1 MDSKNNTNEE
11 NNSSDEIIDEM
22 CSECGSININWQ
34 GICHDCL
41 TCSYCCTNDNI
52 YSFEETFIKVYET
65 DSHRGFDFH
74 GCTVE
79 FNENTKL
86 TVPELKKL
94 DTDSH
99 YCYVCMDTKGFK
111 ESTEEHCE
119 ELTEWNDE
127 WDKATVA
134 ERIDLRKKLV
144 RILSDNGTTTVN
156 HFNIIW
162 HREILTK
169 SATRTKT

>member
-1 MDSKNNTNEE
+1 MDLKNNSHEITYETNETT
-11 NNSSDEIIDEM
+11 DEK
-22 CSECGSININWQ
+22 CTECGSINMNWQ

-41 TCSYCCTNDNI
+41 TCSYCYTNDDI

-65 DSHRGFDFH
+65 DSRRGFDFH
-74 GCTVE
+74 GCNVE

-86 TVPELKKL
+86 SLPELKKL

-99 YCYVCMDTKGFK
+99 YCYVCMDTKGFR
-111 ESTEEHCE
+111 ESTEEQSD

-127 WDKATVA
+127 WDQATVA
-134 ERIDLRKKLV
+134 DRVDLRKKLV

-162 HREILTK
+162 HREIPTK
-169 SATRTKT
+169 SATKTN